1 MSEDDLVREKERA
14 RRSTAEQDSRGGA
27 YGFAPGYVPV
37 GLSARGQE
45 DVKDFADRLSYL
57 MENEEERLRISAN
70 AMTRVE
76 GYLTEEIV
84 MGMWNDLFSSLTTD
98 SRG

>member
-1 MSEDDLVREKERA
+1 M
-14 RRSTAEQDSRGGA
+14 
-27 YGFAPGYVPV
+27 PV

-45 DVKDFADRLSYL
+45 DVKAFADRLSYL